1 MLGKR
6 SPQTNLFSADQQ
18 FLTHVGR
25 DSFYGFL
32 AKEGRKLFRDE
43 EFAQLYC
50 LDNGRTSVPP
60 SLLALALLLQTYD
73 KVSDEEA
80 KARADFDVR
89 WKVALGIEIETCP
102 FAKSTLQLFRAQL
115 VIHEEAQA
123 LFRRSLSYAKE
134 LGYLKGRRL
143 RAALDTSHILG
154 RGAQEDTYNLI
165 AEGIRTLS
173 RELAK
178 AQGKEW
184 KAWLAARELSR
195 FAAESIK
202 GASEVNWD
210 EPRSREAFL
219 TGLLAD
225 GGRLLEIARQ
235 VRAGL
240 EAESEADQ
248 RIAQGADLLTK
259 LLWQDVEPTP
269 SASSGQVERG
279 YRIKAGTASERIPSV
294 HDPEQRH
301 GRKRKDQRF
310 TGHKAAIAVEPESQ
324 LITAVAVLPGNA
336 HDSESAAPLVEATEA
351 NTGLAVT
358 QVIGDTAYGGMPV
371 REGLGEREVIAPSP
385 NSGEYRTIAGERQFT
400 KVAFEI
406 DVKND
411 VVRCPAGPETSH
423 WQWRLQAGTRVK
435 QFVFPNRVCQECGLR
450 AQCIRDKWRR
460 GRRVTLHPQEEAL
473 QAARSLEATDYFRE
487 QYRDRVVVEH
497 RFARL
502 MGLGARQA
510 RYFGRAKTLFQ
521 VALAA
526 AVANLT
532 LVAGKVGL
540 MKAKGGE
547 KASLSPSAAGES
559 PAEAQGGLLSRSF
572 RRLASFARALLSPQR
587 AGSALKPLQKTPA
600 SRAIGSWT

>member
-1 MLGKR
+1 VLGKR

-18 FLTHVGR
+18 FLTHVGK

-32 AKEGRKLFRDE
+32 ACEGRKLFRDE
-43 EFAQLYC
+43 EFARLYC

-60 SLLALALLLQTYD
+60 SLLTLALLLQTYD
-73 KVSDEEA
+73 RVSDEEA

-89 WKVALGIEIETCP
+89 WKVALGIEIETRP

-115 VIHEEAQA
+115 VIHQEAQA

-134 LGYLKGRRL
+134 LGYLKGRRM

-178 AQGKEW
+178 AQGEEW

-210 EPRSREAFL
+210 EARSREAFL
-219 TGLLAD
+219 TGLIAD
-225 GGRLLEIARQ
+225 GGRLLEIARK
-235 VRAGL
+235 VRTGL
-240 EAESEADQ
+240 EAEGEADQ
-248 RIAQGADLLTK
+248 QIAQGADLLTK
-259 LLWQDVEPTP
+259 LLWQDVEPT
-269 SASSGQVERG
+269 ERG
-279 YRIKAGTASERIPSV
+279 YRIEKGTAADRIPSV

-301 GRKRKDQRF
+301 GRKSQDQRF

-324 LITAVAVLPGNA
+324 LITAVAVLAGNA
-336 HDSESAAPLVEATEA
+336 HDSESAAPLVEASESD
-351 NTGLAVT
+351 TGLEVT
-358 QVIGDTAYGGMPV
+358 QVIGDSAYGGMPV
-371 REGLGEREVIAPSP
+371 RAELGEREVIAPSP
-385 NSGEYRTIAGERQFT
+385 SSRDHRSVKGGTRQFA
-400 KVAFEI
+400 KAAFAI
-406 DVKND
+406 DTKND
-411 VVRCPAGPETSH
+411 VVRCPAGQETRH
-423 WQWRLQAGTRVK
+423 WQWATNATSQGRVRVK
-435 QFVFPNRVCQECGLR
+435 QFIFANRVCQECGLR

-460 GRRVTLHPQEEAL
+460 GRRITLHPQEEAL
-473 QAARSLEATDYFRE
+473 QQARALEATDYFRG

-497 RFARL
+497 RNARL
-502 MGLGARQA
+502 MSLGLRQA

-521 VALAA
+521 LALAV

-540 MKAKGGE
+540 MKAKGGG
-547 KASLSPSAAGES
+547 KRP
-559 PAEAQGGLLSRSF
+559 LLRQ
-572 RRLASFARALLSPQR
+572 LQLWNALKR
-587 AGSALKPLQKTPA
+587 AGAAFQSGYRSQELPAKTIGLPPA
-600 SRAIGSWT
+600 QAFSLRCRTRETAVFG